1 MKKSSPVLLMIQ
13 RNLPEL
19 SGKART
25 IAEQILKNPDL
36 VIREKASDLARRC
49 NADSA
54 QVVRLCQKLG
64 FSGFPDLKSKIME
77 MLWQESQQAA
87 LGK

>member
-13 RNLPEL
+13 RSLPEL

-36 VIREKASDLARRC
+36 VVREKAADLAKRC
-49 NADSA
+49 NAEIGRA
-54 QVVRLCQKLG
+54 HV
-64 FSGFPDLKSKIME
+64 
-77 MLWQESQQAA
+77 
-87 LGK
+87 